1 MEPGGP
7 YRFSAKRRAARR
19 PGLKGSVVL
28 AGTVLFA
35 ALTIGTILLFAE
47 VLAR

>member
-1 MEPGGP
+1 MEHGGP
-7 YRFSAKRRAARR
+7 YRFSANRRGARR

-28 AGTVLFA
+28 TGTVLFT
-35 ALTIGTILLFAE
+35 ALTIGTLLLFAE

>member
-1 MEPGGP
+1 MEPGRP

-19 PGLKGSVVL
+19 HGRKGSVVFV
-28 AGTVLFA
+28 GTVLFT
-35 ALTIGTILLFAE
+35 ALTIGTLLLFAE